1 MSMSI
6 FKQRRWKRLVKN
18 KFPDA
23 WCAFLRKNVP
33 YYGCLPDEAQVELQG
48 LIQIFLDEKWFE
60 GAAGLIIT
68 DEIRV
73 TIAAQACILL
83 LHRKT
88 ENYPKLRTIIVY
100 PNAYLVEHIKRMPA
114 GVEIE
119 AKDVRH
125 GESWAHGTIVLSWD
139 DVLQGAEQPGDG
151 ENLVFHE
158 FAHQLDHEDGA
169 TNGAPYLPK
178 RSMYATWAEV
188 LGREYGDLISA
199 ISRNRKT
206 MLRSYGATNPAEF
219 FAVITEFFFEQPVEL
234 KRNHPDLYTQLQLFF
249 EQDPAKWVGRCSD

>member
-1 MSMSI
+1 MSI
-6 FKQRRWKRLVKN
+6 LKHRRWKRLITN

-33 YYGCLPDEAQVELQG
+33 YYGCLPEEAQAELQG
-48 LIQIFLDEKWFE
+48 LIQIFLDDKWFE

-88 ENYPKLRTIIVY
+88 EIYPKLRTIIVY
-100 PNAYLVEHIKRMPA
+100 PNAYLVEHIERMPA

-119 AKDVRH
+119 SKDVRH

-158 FAHQLDHEDGA
+158 FAHQLDHEGGA

-206 MLRSYGATNPAEF
+206 LLRSYGATNPAEF
-219 FAVITEFFFEQPVEL
+219 FAVITELFFEQPVEL
-234 KRNHPDLYTQLQLFF
+234 MRDHPNLYKQLQLFY
-249 EQDPAKWVGRCSD
+249 EQDPAVWVGRCSD

>member
-219 FAVITEFFFEQPVEL
+219 FAVITELFFEQPVEL